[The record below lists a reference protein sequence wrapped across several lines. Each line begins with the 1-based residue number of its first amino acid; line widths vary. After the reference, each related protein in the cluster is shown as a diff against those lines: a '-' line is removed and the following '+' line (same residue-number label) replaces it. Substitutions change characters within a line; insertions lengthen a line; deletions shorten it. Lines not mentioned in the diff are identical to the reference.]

1 MNYRPGLITLALV
14 AGGALA
20 ALHAQGRPSINVT
33 PVVES
38 DGVHAGT
45 NVKLALR
52 VSLPD
57 GIHVQ
62 SDKPRDPMLIA
73 TRLTVE
79 PTAGI
84 STSEIV
90 YPPATDFAQ
99 KGQTTPLAVFDQQF
113 VVGIAVAVAGD
124 AAPGV
129 VQLPVR
135 LRYQAC
141 DATTCYAPAR
151 QDATFALRVVPQQ
164 TALTRVEPALFSRLH
179 FQQ

>member
-1 MNYRPGLITLALV
+1 MKHRPGLITSALIAV
-14 AGGALA
+14 AALA
-20 ALHAQGRPSINVT
+20 ALQAQGRPSIDVT

-79 PTAGI
+79 PAAGVT
-84 STSEIV
+84 TSQIV

-99 KGQTTPLAVFDQQF
+99 KGQSTPLAVFAQQF
-113 VVGIAVAVAGD
+113 VVGIAAAVARD
-124 AAPGV
+124 VAPGV

-151 QDATFALRVVPQQ
+151 QDVTFELRVVPQQ
-164 TALTRVEPALFSRLH
+164 TALTLVEPALFSRLH
-179 FQQ
+179 LQP